1 MPKSMPGRKR
11 GLPAKSGLA
20 EAGLMNAIWT
30 KASLKIDSLMKAK
43 LKINGWMKDSL
54 TANGCHFIFCLAI
67 VALMMLLPGTLQVA
81 AMPTGSQ
88 SWTEEPW
95 TTDTA
100 STTTTVQET
109 EKTTLSDP
117 ITFNLSGNEPRYIS
131 LGGNQ
136 YNFSDYFSQGNTSI
150 APLSPEL
157 WIQKDESWCRYEQ
170 SAAGDG
176 VKLIAHSPKDAGC
189 DIYLISYSNSTI
201 AHWNFKFLA
210 DYYYR
215 LTLVPEETGRLF
227 LLLTQGSEPGNA
239 IILDVLPK
247 QIEQLTAIPNIS
259 DIKIGE
265 ALITIK
271 SQRIQGYDVYV
282 DGVFFASDSSDGSLD
297 GTASFTV
304 GGEKTH
310 TITVSERDGKGNIIN
325 KSEHTKVFKRDTSYT
340 LWIE

>member
-1 MPKSMPGRKR
+1 MTKSMPGMR
-11 GLPAKSGLA
+11 GLPDKAGFV
-20 EAGLMNAIWT
+20 EAGWMNAIWT
-30 KASLKIDSLMKAK
+30 KVSWMKAK
-43 LKINGWMKDSL
+43 LIKANLKSDSWMKVGS
-54 TANGCHFIFCLAI
+54 TAKSGSHFIFYLTI
-67 VALMMLLPGTLQVA
+67 VALMMLLSPSLVA

-95 TTDTA
+95 TDTV
-100 STTTTVQET
+100 STAAQET
-109 EKTTLSDP
+109 KETALSDP
-117 ITFNLSGNEPRYIS
+117 ITSNLSNNEPRYIV
-131 LGGNQ
+131 LGDYQ
-136 YNFSDYFSQGNTSI
+136 YNFSDYFSQGNTTVAS
-150 APLSPEL
+150 ASPEL
-157 WIQKDESWCRYEQ
+157 WIRKDDSWCRYVQ
-170 SAAGDG
+170 SIAGDEIN
-176 VKLIAHSPKDAGC
+176 LIAHSSKDASC
-189 DIYLISYSNSTI
+189 DLYLISYSNSTI

-239 IILDVLPK
+239 LILDVSPR

-271 SQRIQGYDVYV
+271 SQRIRGYDVYV

-297 GTASFTV
+297 GTASLTV

-310 TITVSERDGKGNIIN
+310 TITVSERDGKGNLIN

>member
-1 MPKSMPGRKR
+1 M
-11 GLPAKSGLA
+11 AKSCGSCRPFVFLLA
-20 EAGLMNAIWT
+20 VA
-30 KASLKIDSLMKAK
+30 
-43 LKINGWMKDSL
+43 
-54 TANGCHFIFCLAI
+54 
-67 VALMMLLPGTLQVA
+67 ALMMLLSGTQQVA

-95 TTDTA
+95 TDTA
-100 STTTTVQET
+100 STATTVQQTKE
-109 EKTTLSDP
+109 TTLSDP

-136 YNFSDYFSQGNTSI
+136 YNYSDYFSQGNATVT
-150 APLSPEL
+150 PCSPEL
-157 WIQKDESWCRYEQ
+157 WIRLDESWCRYEQ
-170 SAAGDG
+170 STAGDE
-176 VKLIAHSPKDAGC
+176 VNLIAHSPKDGSC
-189 DIYLISYSNSTI
+189 DLYLISYSNSTI

-215 LTLVPEETGRLF
+215 LTLVPEETGRFF

-239 IILDVLPK
+239 LILDVLPR
-247 QIEQLTAIPNIS
+247 QTEQLTVIPNIS

-271 SQRIQGYDVYV
+271 SQRIRGYDVYV

-310 TITVSERDGKGNIIN
+310 TITVSERDGKGNTIN